1 MRSTKN
7 EKTMKSILELDILPL
22 LPLNISELIKKVSL
36 SHLLHLE
43 EIRLRPTK
51 PLMLLM
57 NNEHFMMANDGRITK
72 EYSRA
77 YIVTKDDIYKTFHFI
92 SQCSVYSF
100 EEELKNGY
108 ITISGGHR
116 VGFSGHV
123 LLENDNIKT
132 IRHISGFNIRIA
144 REIVGAADGV
154 LPYIIDNGKVLNVL
168 IISPPKAGKTTLLR
182 DLVRQLSS
190 GVDRLGLKD
199 LNVGLVDERSEI
211 ACCYEGIP
219 QNDVG
224 IRTDVLDGCPKAK
237 GIMMLLRSM
246 SPDIIATD
254 EIGRNEDVTAIEEAI
269 NTGVTIITTVH
280 GSDLDDVRKRPA
292 IKKLIKRGFFDRYI
306 ILGTSYGVGSIEA
319 ILESNSL
326 KNMIEKGR
334 EKIQCG

>member
-1 MRSTKN
+1 MRCTKN

-211 ACCYEGIP
+211 ACCYEGIS

>member
-1 MRSTKN
+1 MRCTKN